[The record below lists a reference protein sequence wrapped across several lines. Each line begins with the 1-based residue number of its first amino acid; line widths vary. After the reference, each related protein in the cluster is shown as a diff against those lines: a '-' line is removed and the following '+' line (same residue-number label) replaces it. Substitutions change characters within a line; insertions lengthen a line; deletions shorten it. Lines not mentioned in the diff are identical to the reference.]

1 VTFEADLAAAHDRA
15 VALDAQVRKL
25 TADLDRVRQE
35 RDAALEK
42 AEQKEGEIR
51 QLQQVIASLRR
62 SEDIE

>member
-1 VTFEADLAAAHDRA
+1 